1 MTITVAEIEVADAVD
16 AWTLAGFAVDSD
28 AICRIGGVQIRLAGR
43 DHRTGIIGW
52 SLRGLPS
59 NAPPGDLDGI
69 PTTASEAVAA
79 TPAKHPNGVEDID
92 HIVLLSPDLGRTVA
106 ALAGLG
112 AEPRRERVGE
122 IGGRPIRQVFFRFGE
137 VIIEVVGSPETVGE
151 GPSTLWGITYNVAD
165 IDATAAY
172 FGDRTTPV
180 KNAVQP
186 GRRITT
192 LRQHE
197 LGMSVRTAMMS
208 AHIRDA

>member
-1 MTITVAEIEVADAVD
+1 MTITVAEIEVADAAE
-16 AWTLAGFAVDSD
+16 AWTHAGFAVDSD
-28 AICRIGGVQIRLAGR
+28 AICRIGGVQIRLAEHDNR
-43 DHRTGIIGW
+43 VGIVGW

-59 NAPPGDLDGI
+59 NTHSGDLDGI
-69 PTTASEAVAA
+69 PTTASEAAA
-79 TPAKHPNGVEDID
+79 SMPAEHPNGVEDID
-92 HIVLLSPDLGRTVA
+92 HIVLLSPDLDRTVA
-106 ALAGLG
+106 ALAALG
-112 AEPRRERVGE
+112 SEPRRERAGE
-122 IGGRPIRQVFFRFGE
+122 LGGRPIRQVFFRFGE
-137 VIIEVVGSPETVGE
+137 VIIEVVGSPETAGE

-192 LRQHE
+192 LRHHE
-197 LGMSVRTAMMS
+197 FGMSVRTAMMS